1 MFAEIGFDFTQPFWT
16 KLLKQ
21 ITLRNS
27 DDDKA
32 RMWLKICWL
41 NINRWLNDLPNEPQN
56 LKVQIIMMNHITLRE

>member
-32 RMWLKICWL
+32 RM
-41 NINRWLNDLPNEPQN
+41 
-56 LKVQIIMMNHITLRE
+56 